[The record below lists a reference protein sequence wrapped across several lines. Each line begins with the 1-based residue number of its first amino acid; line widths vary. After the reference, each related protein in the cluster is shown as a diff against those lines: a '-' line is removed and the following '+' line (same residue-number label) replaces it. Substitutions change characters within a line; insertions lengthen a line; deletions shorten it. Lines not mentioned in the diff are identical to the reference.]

1 MREFP
6 TGRSARGLAHTGS
19 GRAFVAGH
27 EIRPGLRPIQAEGR
41 AGNFPVQ
48 LAARRLHN
56 RTRRAPPPSLQVR
69 SRAGRQIGAAQSAW
83 GAVGSSPSSSAVLS
97 GRRAQANHLL
107 APINFAW
114 PSAYSLPCNS
124 GPSPGTP
131 RLFFRPH
138 SQPALSLGRALG
150 RGPWSYPSPRS
161 QSMKSAALLGALLG
175 LECREQE
182 REREREQGSQRG
194 GRSLG
199 ARASRCTTER
209 RGACLGRA
217 SLGLLAQGWAPRA
230 GGGLWKQGSRCP

>member
-1 MREFP
+1 MRREAPRASEARARGRDRVREFP

-83 GAVGSSPSSSAVLS
+83 GAVGSSPSSSAVPS

-114 PSAYSLPCNS
+114 PSAYSLPCNPR
-124 GPSPGTP
+124 PSPGTP

-138 SQPALSLGRALG
+138 SQPALSLERARG
-150 RGPWSYPSPRS
+150 RGPWGATLHPARSP
-161 QSMKSAALLGALLG
+161 
-175 LECREQE
+175 
-182 REREREQGSQRG
+182 
-194 GRSLG
+194 
-199 ARASRCTTER
+199 
-209 RGACLGRA
+209 
-217 SLGLLAQGWAPRA
+217 
-230 GGGLWKQGSRCP
+230 